1 MPEWRSLCT
10 ERPNLLLEG
19 SEESTEGVLLFLA
32 PYLRK
37 PVLWKPSQ
45 VPFVNPTGECGAFVL
60 QNVAALDREGQSD
73 LFRWLDEA
81 DRRTQV
87 VSTTSQPL
95 FPLVA
100 RGLFDEALYYRLN
113 VVLLCVDSS
122 TADALAEG
130 LSDGPV
136 DVTASAPS

>member
-19 SEESTEGVLLFLA
+19 SEESTEGRLLFLA

-37 PVLWKPSQ
+37 PVLWKPSHA
-45 VPFVNPTGECGAFVL
+45 PFARPTGECGALVL
-60 QNVAALDREGQSD
+60 QNVAALGREEQSA
-73 LFRWLDEA
+73 LLRWLD
-81 DRRTQV
+81 DSNGRTQV
-87 VSTTSQPL
+87 VSTTAQPL

-100 RGLFDEALYYRLN
+100 RGVFDEALYYRLN

-122 TADALAEG
+122 SADALEEG
-130 LSDGPV
+130 SV
-136 DVTASAPS
+136 